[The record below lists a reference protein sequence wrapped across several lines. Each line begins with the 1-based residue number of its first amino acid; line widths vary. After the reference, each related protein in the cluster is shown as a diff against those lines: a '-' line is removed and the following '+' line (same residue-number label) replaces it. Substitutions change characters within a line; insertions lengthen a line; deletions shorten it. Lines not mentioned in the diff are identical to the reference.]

1 MEEGEIRGAQY
12 GSVLRRALDVSL
24 RNQRFGIS
32 VSCLVHLCTHWRLG
46 QALEV
51 REWCLGLERVGGVV
65 DFFSPTVGKNRF
77 CYVGSFMIFCPNSRF
92 FNPGVPDEDKPLQE
106 REREGERRPV
116 FHGS

>member
-1 MEEGEIRGAQY
+1 MEGMSKYWKGCLEGGLCHLWFTWPTREGP
-12 GSVLRRALDVSL
+12 
-24 RNQRFGIS
+24 IS
-32 VSCLVHLCTHWRLG
+32 VSCLVHLCTHWMLG